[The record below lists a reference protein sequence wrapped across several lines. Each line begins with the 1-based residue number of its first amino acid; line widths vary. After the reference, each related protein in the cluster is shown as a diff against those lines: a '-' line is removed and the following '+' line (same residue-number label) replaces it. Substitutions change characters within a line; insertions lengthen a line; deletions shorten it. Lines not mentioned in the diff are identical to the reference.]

1 MIKRK
6 MMVVAGGP
14 VVRALC
20 FYCREHGFDSR
31 LRSMQCSE
39 AKKKKKKK
47 NGSGDKSCIYT
58 CSVAGTVLSIS
69 YILIFLTLIR
79 AL

>member
-1 MIKRK
+1 MMIKRK

-20 FYCREHGFDSR
+20 FYCREHGFDSQ
-31 LRSMQCSE
+31 LRSMQCNE
-39 AKKKKKKK
+39 AKKKKKD
-47 NGSGDKSCIYT
+47 GSGDKSCIYT

-69 YILIFLTLIR
+69 YISIFLTLIR
-79 AL
+79 PL

>member
-20 FYCREHGFDSR
+20 FYCREHGFAPLLWGNKHSKDS
-31 LRSMQCSE
+31 
-39 AKKKKKKK
+39 
-47 NGSGDKSCIYT
+47 
-58 CSVAGTVLSIS
+58 
-69 YILIFLTLIR
+69 
-79 AL
+79 